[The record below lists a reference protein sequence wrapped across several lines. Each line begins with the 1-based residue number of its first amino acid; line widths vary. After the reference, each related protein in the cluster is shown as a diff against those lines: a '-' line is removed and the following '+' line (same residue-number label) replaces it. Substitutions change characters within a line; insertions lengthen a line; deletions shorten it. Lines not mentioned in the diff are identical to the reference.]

1 MSSVLLFFR
10 LETRGILI
18 DLMDANIPILELPA
32 VCVDSGIEREALW
45 DTGGGRCSAVVVTLE
60 KAPLLRIKTEMEVGT
75 TGSRRGGEFLA
86 GDGAPF
92 CGQIRWECR

>member
-1 MSSVLLFFR
+1 LSSVLLFFR

-45 DTGGGRCSAVVVTLE
+45 DTGGGSLLSGGSHIGKSSLVTN
-60 KAPLLRIKTEMEVGT
+60 KDRDGSGNNRIPPW
-75 TGSRRGGEFLA
+75 RGVFG
-86 GDGAPF
+86 
-92 CGQIRWECR
+92 W